1 NYHRNPGYP
10 WIPCQAD
17 VRTDH
22 RGIGVAWHSV
32 VSAIGCGE
40 RSKPQRRSILKR
52 TSNTM
57 CDHPWRAGCVTVPL
71 FHCLFHDSTSI
82 THFLHDLDPALCRV
96 LPHTYAVCIADN
108 NG

>member
-1 NYHRNPGYP
+1 
-10 WIPCQAD
+10 
-17 VRTDH
+17 
-22 RGIGVAWHSV
+22 
-32 VSAIGCGE
+32 
-40 RSKPQRRSILKR
+40 
-52 TSNTM
+52 M

-108 NG
+108 NGAMKTIPAGFFIKTS